1 MPANMVPPPPVER
14 QDTEGGGRYFIR
26 LEGGREAE
34 MTWRRIDETT
44 IAIDHTFTPP
54 ADRGHDVASR
64 LMHHAI
70 AEARAAGLR
79 IVPLCAFAVAQFRR
93 HPDWADVL
101 AD

>member
-1 MPANMVPPPPVER
+1 MSATSSPPPPVEH
-14 QDTEGGGRYFIR
+14 QQIEGGGRYFIR
-26 LEGGREAE
+26 LDDGTEAE
-34 MTWRRIDETT
+34 MTWRRIDEAT

-54 ADRGHDVASR
+54 SYRGRDVASR

-70 AEARAAGLR
+70 AEARAKGIS

-101 AD
+101 AG

>member
-1 MPANMVPPPPVER
+1 M
-14 QDTEGGGRYFIR
+14 EGGGRYFIR
-26 LEGGREAE
+26 LDDGAEAE
-34 MTWRRIDETT
+34 MTWRRIDAAT

-54 ADRGHDVASR
+54 AYRGRDVASR

-70 AEARAAGLR
+70 AEARATGTR